1 MDGRTYI
8 EEVKSRVHRY
18 NVAADLND
26 LEIMTYVN
34 IVRKT
39 IQRYVMKAM
48 PERFGRIYTTFIT
61 STPTDYLN
69 VNFKNVFMYPADL
82 PANFIEE
89 IVVKVNWTEDGYP
102 YSRQARKAEHTE
114 IHQIS
119 MNSWTTPFILQPIY
133 NIGQDEASNTNP
145 LAKTIMVG
153 GLDGSTNTLFTTAD
167 PNAGQPKVE
176 IWYLAMLDDIEFA
189 DNETVYIGDLQE
201 LVVLQTIMM
210 CLKKISP
217 EGSYPILKSDID
229 QLTKIIQGNYDA
241 IIAERELNLES
252 KQV

>member
-8 EEVKSRVHRY
+8 EEVKSRIHRY
-18 NVAADLND
+18 TVAADLSN

-48 PERFGRIYTTFIT
+48 PERFGRIYQTNIF
-61 STPTDYLN
+61 PTAEDYLS
-69 VNFKNVFMYPADL
+69 VNFKNIFLYPAPL

-89 IVVKVNWTEDGYP
+89 IVVKVNWTQDRIN

-114 IHQIS
+114 IHHIS

-133 NIGQDEASNTNP
+133 NIGQSSTNTDV
-145 LAKTIMVG
+145 LSKSIFVG
-153 GLDGSTNTLFTTAD
+153 GLDGSQGTLFSIAD
-167 PNAGQPKVE
+167 PDPDTVKVE
-176 IWYLAMLDDIEFA
+176 IWYLAMLDDLEFA
-189 DNETVYIGDLQE
+189 DAETVYVGDLQE
-201 LVVLQTIMM
+201 LVILQTIMM
-210 CLKKISP
+210 CLKKASP

-241 IIAERELNLES
+241 IIAERELNIES
-252 KQV
+252 KQS